1 MERAEPRPSGTF
13 FHTAPHRLHFPMQPS
28 RPRFSPGG
36 AVQIVAYQYN
46 RPTPEKGP
54 LSQITPALTER
65 LYTIVMNNVN
75 LNELVTLFVA
85 TFNTLNNREKAT
97 LSRAFVRDLME
108 GKAGAFSMQEVEVRG
123 YGQHRREVLH
133 DVEYKHERKSYVYN
147 EQERFYDVR
156 RIVGSWGWGQDIDT
170 IEEVW
175 VKVLADNQL
184 ELCMGRWEAHPRCAC
199 VFESKTFRLTF

>member
-1 MERAEPRPSGTF
+1 
-13 FHTAPHRLHFPMQPS
+13 MQLS

-36 AVQIVAYQYN
+36 AVQIVAHQYH
-46 RPTPEKGP
+46 RFSPVKGLP
-54 LSQITPALTER
+54 SQITPVLTEH

-75 LNELVTLFVA
+75 LNELVTLFAA
-85 TFNTLNNREKAT
+85 TLSNLNNSEKAT
-97 LSRAFVRDLME
+97 LARAFVRDLME
-108 GKAGAFSMQEVEVRG
+108 GKAGAYSMQEVEMRG
-123 YGQHRREVLH
+123 YGQHRCEVLH

-147 EQERFYDVR
+147 GQERFYDVR